1 MIAMGLAILGLAM
14 LLVAAQSSAITL
26 AWNASTGATGYLMYY
41 GRVSQTYET
50 SVDAGPALQVSL
62 GGLTPGATYYFAA
75 TAYNTAGESPFS
87 NEVSAVISAVDTTP
101 PVVLILQPLDGAT
114 VPRRTRI
121 TIQVSAEDASGIE
134 AVNMLIDGQEHC
146 TDGTAPY
153 QCPWD
158 VPAANRRQ
166 YSLRAEAADVFG
178 NVGFSPI
185 IYVTAE

>member
-1 MIAMGLAILGLAM
+1 
-14 LLVAAQSSAITL
+14 
-26 AWNASTGATGYLMYY
+26 MYY
-41 GRVSQTYET
+41 GLASQAYET
-50 SVDAGPALQVSL
+50 SVDAGPVLQVSI
-62 GGLTPGATYYFAA
+62 GGLTPGTTYYFAA
-75 TAYNTAGESPFS
+75 TAYNTTAESGFS
-87 NEVSAVISAVDTTP
+87 NEVSAVIPAGDTTP
-101 PVVLILQPLDGAT
+101 PVVLILQPLDGAI

-134 AVNMLIDGQEHC
+134 AVDVLIDGQEHC

-166 YSLRAEAADVFG
+166 YTLRAEAVDSFG

-185 IYVTAE
+185 IQVTAE

>member
-1 MIAMGLAILGLAM
+1 
-14 LLVAAQSSAITL
+14 
-26 AWNASTGATGYLMYY
+26 MYY
-41 GRVSQTYET
+41 GLASQAYET

-75 TAYNTAGESPFS
+75 TAYNTGGESPFS
-87 NEVSAVISAVDTTP
+87 NEVSAVISAGDTTP
-101 PVVLILQPLDGAT
+101 PMVQITAPIDGAT
-114 VPRRTRI
+114 IPRRTRI

-134 AVNMLIDGQEHC
+134 AVDVLIDGQPHC

-166 YSLRAEAADVFG
+166 YTLRAEATDVFG

-185 IYVTAE
+185 ISVTAE

>member
-1 MIAMGLAILGLAM
+1 MTAMSLAILGLAM
-14 LLVAAQSSAITL
+14 LLVAAPAWAITL

-75 TAYNTAGESPFS
+75 TAYNATGESPFS
-87 NEVSAVISAVDTTP
+87 NEVSAVIPAGDTTP
-101 PVVLILQPLDGAT
+101 PTVQIIQPLDGAI

-121 TIQVSAEDASGIE
+121 TIEVSATDASGIE
-134 AVNMLIDGQEHC
+134 AIDILIDGQEHC

-158 VPAANRRQ
+158 IPAANRRQ
-166 YSLRAEAADVFG
+166 YTLRAEAADVFG

-185 IYVTAE
+185 IQVTAD

>member
-1 MIAMGLAILGLAM
+1 MGMAILSLAM
-14 LLVAAQSSAITL
+14 LLIWSAPAWAITL
-26 AWNASTGATGYLMYY
+26 AWNGSTGATGYRMYY
-41 GRVSQTYET
+41 GLASRTYDVA
-50 SVDAGPALQVSL
+50 VDAGPAVQISI
-62 GGLTPGATYYFAA
+62 GGLTPGTTYYFAA
-75 TAYNTAGESPFS
+75 TAYNTTAESGFS
-87 NEVSAVISAVDTTP
+87 NEVSAVIPAGDTTP
-101 PVVLILQPLDGAT
+101 PVVLILQPLDGAI

-134 AVNMLIDGQEHC
+134 AVDVLIDGQEHC

-166 YSLRAEAADVFG
+166 YTLRAEAVDSFG

-185 IYVTAE
+185 ISVTAE